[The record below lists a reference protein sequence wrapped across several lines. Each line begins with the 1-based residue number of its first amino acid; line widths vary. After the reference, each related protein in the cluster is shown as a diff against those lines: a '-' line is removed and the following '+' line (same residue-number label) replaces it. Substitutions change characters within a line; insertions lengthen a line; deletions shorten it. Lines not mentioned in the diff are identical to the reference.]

1 MGRNRDA
8 EQQLSEVPQQSVQG
22 AAGLIPWKGRF
33 WSSQKLLLKT
43 KFVQCRDGLP
53 WQGVQSAALSTAVL
67 IVKGMREIK
76 QLMLNGEQEQN
87 VAKTS

>member
-1 MGRNRDA
+1 MGLKGVIFNKA
-8 EQQLSEVPQQSVQG
+8 VINCVTPSQLG
-22 AAGLIPWKGRF
+22 PWKGRF

-53 WQGVQSAALSTAVL
+53 WRGVQSAALSIAVL

>member
-1 MGRNRDA
+1 LGRNRDA

-53 WQGVQSAALSTAVL
+53 WRGVQSAALSTAVL
-67 IVKGMREIK
+67 IVKGMRK

-87 VAKTS
+87 VAKAS